1 MRTSHRVPVIKSFS
15 LRQSAN
21 FSGRNILKNYKRFG
35 LSKSESNVN
44 YDVNDENKSYDEMEG
59 VTENIENESNNNF
72 RDFREDNEE
81 GGNFGEDDDDGGNF
95 GDDDDDGE
103 NDDDETYE
111 EYDFDFRE
119 EESDNFETDNN
130 INLYE
135 EDSIVDASTDINQMA
150 NINENTPYFEN
161 STSTLL
167 FCWIQKHNISTNA
180 YNDLVDILQNP
191 TFNANDIVK
200 NIKIQRVYIYN
211 ELPNNFYSNARS
223 TTQESQLWL
232 VDQHL
237 EEDMKRLEQGIVM
250 NVLKEDCWIVAGL
263 GCITADLPQGNDLTG
278 IKWHGAIKGCR
289 TCLVAKENATDE
301 NLDIASISRYH
312 HITDTQFEDMFAAP
326 TLMQRSDIAKEYGLR
341 NSLPVLDQLQQLAKL
356 QERTELQRNQV
367 VNAIVRCWSIVA
379 KCSQLAFKPSL
390 TSSDYEELEKT
401 LKIELQF
408 LTWMFPDFDWFIIED
423 SLEEDNEEP
432 EVNSQSSRIQ
442 NIKLKKPVS
451 AHNTMIK
458 TNTEIFQSDLALS
471 YSSFGFHASLI
482 NKSCKFY
489 EGASY
494 MQNEGYFEVKCHL
507 HKNDVVTIQNGHDSG
522 YAIIKAIFK
531 HKDEGQRQQLSEQEQ
546 ATFD

>member
-1 MRTSHRVPVIKSFS
+1 MRTSRRVPVIKSFS

-135 EDSIVDASTDINQMA
+135 EDSIVDALTDINQMA

-161 STSTLL
+161 LTSTLL

-200 NIKIQRVYIYN
+200 NVRKLRQWRNRLPLMPIRARPIKINQKKTPSISKETKPSYYLSIIDIIWNILNNPTLYNTLYFGPGIETEAKKEYWHGDLWAESPLFGQDEIIINHEHYHPGEFVIYREDNHRRFGRIRSIISINDELQIKIQRVYVYN

-223 TTQESQLWL
+223 TTQELQLWL
-232 VDQHL
+232 IDQHL
-237 EEDMKRLEQGIVM
+237 EEGSIIININEIVKKVNIM
-250 NVLKEDCWIVAGL
+250 IIRNSSITNGLYIKEIL
-263 GCITADLPQGNDLTG
+263 YKN
-278 IKWHGAIKGCR
+278 HGHWK
-289 TCLVAKENATDE
+289 
-301 NLDIASISRYH
+301 
-312 HITDTQFEDMFAAP
+312 
-326 TLMQRSDIAKEYGLR
+326 LR
-341 NSLPVLDQLQQLAKL
+341 NVELD
-356 QERTELQRNQV
+356 
-367 VNAIVRCWSIVA
+367 
-379 KCSQLAFKPSL
+379 
-390 TSSDYEELEKT
+390 
-401 LKIELQF
+401 
-408 LTWMFPDFDWFIIED
+408 
-423 SLEEDNEEP
+423 
-432 EVNSQSSRIQ
+432 
-442 NIKLKKPVS
+442 
-451 AHNTMIK
+451 
-458 TNTEIFQSDLALS
+458 
-471 YSSFGFHASLI
+471 
-482 NKSCKFY
+482 
-489 EGASY
+489 Y
-494 MQNEGYFEVKCHL
+494 MH
-507 HKNDVVTIQNGHDSG
+507 
-522 YAIIKAIFK
+522 
-531 HKDEGQRQQLSEQEQ
+531 LSEYSTITLPPPQHNNL
-546 ATFD
+546 